1 MNITRSVSRFFD
13 KHIVSDDYIGPEMKP
28 IALSAGSA
36 AVGAAVGYQLGK
48 VHATRNFSPG
58 ETVDVDRT
66 YFVKT
71 GTETYMGTCHGRTSS
86 GETMTFQCAQT
97 RDTGYNI
104 TRTEQVDAVD
114 HFAMRGLG
122 IGAAVGLVGGIAAS
136 LAVRAVNDY

>member
-1 MNITRSVSRFFD
+1 
-13 KHIVSDDYIGPEMKP
+13 
-28 IALSAGSA
+28 
-36 AVGAAVGYQLGK
+36 
-48 VHATRNFSPG
+48 
-58 ETVDVDRT
+58 
-66 YFVKT
+66 
-71 GTETYMGTCHGRTSS
+71 
-86 GETMTFQCAQT
+86 MTFQCAQT